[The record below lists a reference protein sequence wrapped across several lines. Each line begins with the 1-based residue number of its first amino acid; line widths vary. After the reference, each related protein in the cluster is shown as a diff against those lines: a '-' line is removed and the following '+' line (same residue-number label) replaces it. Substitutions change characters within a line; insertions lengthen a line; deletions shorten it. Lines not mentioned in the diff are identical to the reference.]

1 MSPFEILYGKPFTLP
16 SLIPFT
22 NQREE
27 EETLAEYMK
36 KMLTKISVVSSIS
49 VQAHKKGVP
58 EAEVNPGGWVFVKA
72 IKRKHWHSTHWD
84 GQYQVQFSTLF
95 QTQ

>member
-36 KMLTKISVVSSIS
+36 KMQTKISVVSSIF
-49 VQAHKKGVP
+49 VPTHGKGIP
-58 EAEVNPGGWVFVKA
+58 EAEMNPGDWVFVKA
-72 IKRKHWHSTHWD
+72 IKRKH
-84 GQYQVQFSTLF
+84 
-95 QTQ
+95 